1 MTGERLPR
9 KTTPTRALVEHVE
22 HFQHRVLQDAL
33 NDAMASYWNRR
44 ADAFLAARP
53 RPGDFTGNAT
63 RDDLREQW
71 HRLTET
77 ANACRARARVSLLV
91 DLAPEVRDVLRE
103 VA

>member
-1 MTGERLPR
+1 MIGSYPR
-9 KTTPTRALVEHVE
+9 AIPDTLEQYVE
-22 HFQHRVLQDAL
+22 HFRARVLQDAL
-33 NDAMASYWNRR
+33 NEATASYWIGR
-44 ADAFLAARP
+44 AEAFEAARP

-71 HRLTET
+71 NRLTET